1 VKWLVVGAGGMV
13 GRDLCAA
20 LASRGEEIV
29 ALARADLDVTD
40 ARLIDAAV
48 AHSTA
53 QGWSHDD
60 YVRLGA
66 AWVVRSHQ
74 IKYLQSAYAGEAVV
88 VRTWVAS
95 MKRFSSVRKYRIIRR
110 SDETLL
116 ASAETEWV
124 LVNLETR
131 ALAPIP
137 PQLTSS
143 FTIVET

>member
-1 VKWLVVGAGGMV
+1 MPDIYLHEHTV
-13 GRDLCAA
+13 RDD
-20 LASRGEEIV
+20 EI
-29 ALARADLDVTD
+29 DVQGH
-40 ARLIDAAV
+40 ANNLRFLHWMIDAAV
-48 AHSTA
+48 AHSTV
-53 QGWSHDD
+53 QGWSHND

-110 SDETLL
+110 HDETLL

-137 PQLTSS
+137 PELTAS

>member
-1 VKWLVVGAGGMV
+1 MPDVYFH
-13 GRDLCAA
+13 
-20 LASRGEEIV
+20 EHTI
-29 ALARADLDVTD
+29 RADEID
-40 ARLIDAAV
+40 AQGHANNVRFLHWMIDAAV

-60 YVRLGA
+60 YLRLGA

-74 IKYLQSAYAGEAVV
+74 IKYLQSAYADETIV

-95 MKRFSSVRKYRIIRR
+95 MKRFSSVRKYRIVRR
-110 SDETLL
+110 SDDALL

-124 LVNLETR
+124 LVDLRSR

-137 PQLTSS
+137 PQLVDS
-143 FTIVET
+143 FTIVDS

>member
-1 VKWLVVGAGGMV
+1 MPDVYLHEHVI
-13 GRDLCAA
+13 RDD
-20 LASRGEEIV
+20 EI
-29 ALARADLDVTD
+29 DVQGHVNNL
-40 ARLIDAAV
+40 RFLHWMIDAAV

-74 IKYLQSAYAGEAVV
+74 IKYLQSAYAGQAIV

-95 MKRFSSVRKYRIIRR
+95 MKRFSSVRKYRILLR

-124 LVNLETR
+124 LVKIDTR
-131 ALAPIP
+131 VLAPIP
-137 PQLTSS
+137 PELS
-143 FTIVET
+143 